1 MSTVTTVCAF
11 VLLSCATWAQTDS
24 TKALTK
30 SPTTAVLYSLALP
43 GLGQVYTE
51 SYWKVPLFTGTCAI
65 AAWQFFR
72 NNADFQA
79 TSQQYDAAV
88 AAGEATAVTNQ
99 LFARREAYRDRR
111 DMSGVIFL
119 VAYGLAAVD
128 AYVGAHLY
136 DFDVSENLSLGI
148 GPTQSHLMGVAMRL
162 SF

>member
-1 MSTVTTVCAF
+1 MSTVTTVCTF
-11 VLLSCATWAQTDS
+11 VLLSCATMAQTDS
-24 TKALTK
+24 TKILTK

-88 AAGEATAVTNQ
+88 AAGETALFTAT
-99 LFARREAYRDRR
+99 
-111 DMSGVIFL
+111 S
-119 VAYGLAAVD
+119 
-128 AYVGAHLY
+128 
-136 DFDVSENLSLGI
+136 
-148 GPTQSHLMGVAMRL
+148 
-162 SF
+162 